1 MHPTKDIIYQ
11 RCTIGAAHQNY
22 RRATGL
28 TADFCATARKV
39 DWMYCGTPRPAPAQS
54 GTLHPPCQVGP
65 VETRLNSFGRIRG
78 WVFGAWGECS
88 EEVHSMVQRL
98 AVANV
103 RRAATQPQMTS
114 VTGLPEN
121 MHDPGTSET
130 SACGSAT
137 QAAGQFDDGS

>member
-22 RRATGL
+22 RRANGL
-28 TADFCATARKV
+28 TADYCATARKV
-39 DWMYCGTPRPAPAQS
+39 DWVYCGTPRPAPAQR
-54 GTLHPPCQVGP
+54 GTLHPPRQVGP

-98 AVANV
+98 AVAKV

-114 VTGLPEN
+114 VQMILVQMTPVLQWIPVQLI
-121 MHDPGTSET
+121 PV
-130 SACGSAT
+130 
-137 QAAGQFDDGS
+137 